1 MKQFF
6 VCMALF
12 LLATS
17 TFAQTRVAADKLGK
31 TLEKNKDASA
41 VFVSEIDLRGLTVAS
56 DGTVTIP
63 FLAKSKVALVA
74 EMAMS
79 EIGAR
84 IARAGRTILAVTFRT
99 KSIMPNVYAITKI
112 DGIEFAMY
120 IADEYPANF

>member
-74 EMAMS
+74 EWLCRKSAQGLLARGGQFSPSRS
-79 EIGAR
+79 ER
-84 IARAGRTILAVTFRT
+84 RA
-99 KSIMPNVYAITKI
+99 
-112 DGIEFAMY
+112 
-120 IADEYPANF
+120 